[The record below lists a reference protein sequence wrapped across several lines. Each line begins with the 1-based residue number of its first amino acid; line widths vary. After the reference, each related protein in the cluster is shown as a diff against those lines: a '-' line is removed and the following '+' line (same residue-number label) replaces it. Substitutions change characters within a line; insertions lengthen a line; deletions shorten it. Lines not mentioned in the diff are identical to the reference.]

1 MQAPLRAWT
10 ELSRTATVVASVTKC
25 VHSLLGDTSAL
36 KCSEVPDQVA
46 DRVSRDAINVLDML
60 SVSTAHPALLII
72 REAALGQKR
81 EHGDG
86 MTSLVVL
93 IGILTARAVSLMLQ
107 DGVPLARVV
116 HGLRDAARVYQQVVQ
131 SMTAPLR
138 LAVTVNPQPP
148 AMKTPPQRAHSPGA
162 GGGGGGGGLPAA
174 ALKSKPPLPGI
185 SRGGVKNQIVPE
197 NGSGTVPS
205 ISMPLSLSLCLP

>member
-93 IGILTARAVSLMLQ
+93 IGILTATDAMAAANHVHMH
-107 DGVPLARVV
+107 DGSR
-116 HGLRDAARVYQQVVQ
+116 
-131 SMTAPLR
+131 
-138 LAVTVNPQPP
+138 
-148 AMKTPPQRAHSPGA
+148 
-162 GGGGGGGGLPAA
+162 GGGGGGCSGV
-174 ALKSKPPLPGI
+174 GI
-185 SRGGVKNQIVPE
+185 SVNQL
-197 NGSGTVPS
+197 N
-205 ISMPLSLSLCLP
+205 